1 MVHRHRRRSTRM
13 IAASVALT
21 IAGASLPAAAQTS
34 TAVSTLLSNG
44 ATLTQSVGTFSGN
57 VQQLNTSLIYL
68 QGKLA
73 LPGKIASDLKQ
84 LDSLLT
90 TSKTLLDAASIVP
103 DLQSATSVMLDG
115 INATQPPVQSAQ
127 TTATQFDDGVKP
139 ISDPVNALQ
148 ATVNTLS
155 TDLTKFQQG
164 LAQYLKAVAL
174 AQQCVAGQPAASRQ
188 TLQNTLDTL
197 ASSSAKTMADMNV
210 AVGATNG
217 TVSTLQ
223 QTAQNTLGPAFDP
236 ITTVENDVAALFKS
250 LQGIE
255 GPLNDIGSV
264 LKKNFSVTFP
274 YPDPSWTHPFRVS
287 HYKLNIRMTTI
298 IAGAAKI
305 EAEIERI
312 LSGFLYRVAKAF
324 GLERLIDD
332 LTSSANSEMKKVL
345 DALHLDFTV
354 SIPGLPS
361 FAGALG
367 TVTTRFQSAVPGLKL
382 DPSSIDTPLH
392 TLSANFGQ
400 LAQLGSCGTATATAT
415 PPAGGMPWPP
425 TSPIHIGPSLPPLP
439 PLPPMPSGG
448 IPRFPG
454 GNPGPF

>member
-1 MVHRHRRRSTRM
+1 MT
-13 IAASVALT
+13 AAIVALT

-34 TAVSTLLSNG
+34 SAVGTLLTNG
-44 ATLTQSVGTFSGN
+44 TTLTQSVGTLSGN

-73 LPGKIASDLKQ
+73 LPGKLASDLKQ

-90 TSKTLLDAASIVP
+90 TSKTLLEAASIIP

-115 INATQPPVQSAQ
+115 ISATQPPVQSAQ
-127 TTATQFDDGVKP
+127 TTATQFDDSVQP

-148 ATVNTLS
+148 GTVNTLS

-164 LAQYLKAVAL
+164 LAQYLNAVRV

-188 TLQNTLDTL
+188 TLQNALDTL
-197 ASSSAKTMADMNV
+197 ANGSSKTMADMNV
-210 AVGATNG
+210 AAGATNA
-217 TVSTLQ
+217 TVGTLQ
-223 QTAQNTLGPAFDP
+223 QTAQNTLAPVFEP
-236 ITTVENDVAALFKS
+236 VNTLENDVAALFKS

-255 GPLNDIGSV
+255 GPLNDVGSV

-274 YPDPSWTHPFRVS
+274 YPNPSWSHPFRIS
-287 HYKLNIRMTTI
+287 HYTLNIRMTTI

-305 EAEIERI
+305 EAEIESI
-312 LSGFLYRVAKAF
+312 LRGFLYRMAKLF

-332 LTSSANSEMKKVL
+332 LSSAANSEMKKVL
-345 DALHLDFTV
+345 DTLHLDFKV
-354 SIPGLPS
+354 NIPGLS
-361 FAGALG
+361 TFQNDLG
-367 TVTTRFQSAVPGLKL
+367 SVTTRFQNVAPGLKL
-382 DPSSIDTPLH
+382 DTSALDTPLH

-400 LAQLGSCGTATATAT
+400 LNQLGSCGAAASSA
-415 PPAGGMPWPP
+415 PRPAPAPAPSPTGGIPWPP
-425 TSPIHIGPSLPPLP
+425 TSPIHIGPPLP
-439 PLPPMPSGG
+439 PLPSTPTFPGG